1 MSKQECPQQQES
13 DNGQVQPQQKAGLV
27 KVITA
32 ITINELTDE
41 AEEQANLLM
50 DSMTLEVTGVQDGL
64 ITLSMRLTDLGAFI
78 DDYLDAK
85 IVDDVKM

>member
-1 MSKQECPQQQES
+1 MKSTNDARLAILS
-13 DNGQVQPQQKAGLV
+13 H
-27 KVITA
+27 ITEFFMEFTNTEGMDA
-32 ITINELTDE
+32 ATINELTEE

-50 DSMTLEVTGVQDGL
+50 DSMTLEVTGIQDGL